1 MKQLSGGNIIEAI
14 HEISVLLPMLAP
26 LAPYLYAFRS
36 QAPDRRVARAKSARA
51 LTGAQPPRARRIASA
66 RGSPTRSRT

>member
-1 MKQLSGGNIIEAI
+1 M
-14 HEISVLLPMLAP
+14 LPILAT

-36 QAPDRRVARAKSARA
+36 QAPDRAWLGEVCRSLADA
-51 LTGAQPPRARRIASA
+51 PPPAICEHASA